1 MNQIAS
7 TIPTIATD
15 TWVKASW
22 ETFAALVDEPIYE
35 KGRFYYD
42 RGHLRIEMA
51 ALGSAHGQD
60 NTVISNVVA
69 IFAAIRNLRTKG
81 LTNASFWKT
90 GVRGCQPDI
99 AFYIGA
105 DFGRLPR
112 NNSPVNVDEFGAPNL
127 VIEIG
132 ASSFKDDL
140 GDKRLLYDQLGVQE
154 YWVVKVET
162 SEVFAFEV
170 KQGYSGRIQE
180 SLVLPGL
187 KISLVEA
194 ALQRSQTEDDGTIN
208 RWLLQTFVDP
218 S

>member
-7 TIPTIATD
+7 TIPTIETD
-15 TWVKASW
+15 TWVEASW
-22 ETFAALVDEPIYE
+22 ETFAALADDPVYE
-35 KGRFYYD
+35 EGRFYYD

-69 IFAAIRNLRTKG
+69 IFAALRNLRTKG
-81 LTNASFWKT
+81 LTNTSFWKT

-99 AFYIGA
+99 AFYVGTG
-105 DFGRLPR
+105 FGQLPH
-112 NNSPVNVDEFGAPNL
+112 NNSPVNVNEFGAPNL

-140 GDKRLLYDQLGVQE
+140 GDKRLLYEQLGVQE

-170 KQGYSGRIQE
+170 NQGCSGRIQE
-180 SLVLPGL
+180 SRVLPGL
-187 KISLVEA
+187 KISLVEE

-208 RWLLQTFVDP
+208 RWLLQTFADP

>member
-1 MNQIAS
+1 MNQITS
-7 TIPTIATD
+7 TTPTIETD

-22 ETFAALVDEPIYE
+22 EVFTALADDPVYE
-35 KGRFYYD
+35 SGRFYYD
-42 RGHLRIEMA
+42 RGQLRIEMA

-69 IFAAIRNLRTKG
+69 IFAALRNLRTKG

-90 GVRGCQPDI
+90 GVRGCQPDM
-99 AFYIGA
+99 AFYIGTE
-105 DFGRLPR
+105 FGRLPR

-132 ASSFKDDL
+132 ASSFRDDL
-140 GDKRLLYDQLGVQE
+140 GDKRLLYEQLGVQE

-162 SEVFAFEV
+162 IEVFAFEV
-170 KQGYSGRIQE
+170 NQGYSGRIQE

-208 RWLLQTFVDP
+208 RWLLQTFADP